1 MTWTVDRVTAD
12 GGARCTMT
20 LDWMSVVTAGDEA
33 TRVDSRKSASADAK
47 VMHGLLKAMAGAP
60 LEVVVAPDGRVTQVK
75 GVKEMKARCDQPD
88 LIPDTLDFEE
98 TASGMAQFA
107 AAPPPLATGDSWQAD
122 FRWKH
127 DLGHVDEDWRFRLD
141 HVETLAGVRLATV
154 TGTAKSEL
162 DVDPEQLETPEGA
175 PPLRIRLDD
184 REAETRVLMDLSR
197 GEAVGR
203 YSRVSE
209 SVVAEMKL
217 PNGVFRRV
225 MNETSTS
232 EMIRLSESP

>member
-1 MTWTVDRVTAD
+1 
-12 GGARCTMT
+12 
-20 LDWMSVVTAGDEA
+20 
-33 TRVDSRKSASADAK
+33 
-47 VMHGLLKAMAGAP
+47 
-60 LEVVVAPDGRVTQVK
+60 
-75 GVKEMKARCDQPD
+75 
-88 LIPDTLDFEE
+88 
-98 TASGMAQFA
+98 
-107 AAPPPLATGDSWQAD
+107 
-122 FRWKH
+122 
-127 DLGHVDEDWRFRLD
+127 
-141 HVETLAGVRLATV
+141 VRLATV

-232 EMIRLSESP
+232 ELGGSGWAAVRRGDAATRGATDSEVVRARRHGPCPTSKTNPHGRLRFAPLSVAPGDGGVGV